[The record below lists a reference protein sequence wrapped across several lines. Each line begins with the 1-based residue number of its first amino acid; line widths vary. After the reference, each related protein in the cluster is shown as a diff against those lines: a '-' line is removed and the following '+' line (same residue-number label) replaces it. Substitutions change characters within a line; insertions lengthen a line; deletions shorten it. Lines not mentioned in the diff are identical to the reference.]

1 MAARSN
7 ASNLNGG
14 AWLMLAGIAVLTV
27 IALGGVMRLR
37 FGSGDSYPEYSTR
50 RVDPLGTRALYEAL
64 GRMDGVKA
72 EQNFRALDKLAGDP
86 QSTLILC
93 GLDSKSFRAINVV
106 DAEAVARFA
115 VEGGRVVIAL
125 NPEVSYRM
133 PERAYRDAKEEKA
146 REAGEDKDQ
155 KPKDEKK
162 SAETKGKADGNQTK
176 AKKDA
181 DKANQKTDDKKR
193 IEKPDWHESLAR
205 VLKIGPLAVEFF
217 YSGEQSGSQL
227 TTAAA
232 LPLKA
237 GELPLWMSNVHLDIR
252 AEQDWSLDDFE
263 DKKDDKSKADNP
275 APEVVAEPSPWTPLA
290 TKGDR
295 VMIAER
301 KLGAGS
307 VVVCTDRYFLS
318 NEALWK
324 TPKPT
329 FLAWLI
335 GDAKRV
341 VFDET
346 HLGEMIGDADGVM
359 TLARRYGMHGL
370 FLGCILLFIL
380 FIWRSAISLVPSNPA
395 DDLGL
400 WRAQAVAGQGSASG
414 LEGLLRRGFPTKGLL
429 QRCFEVWQSTRASSG
444 AVAAERSARAQA
456 ILQDPGALKHPVS
469 AYQAIRDAL
478 HQRR

>member
-1 MAARSN
+1 MAARAK
-7 ASNLNGG
+7 ASSTSGG
-14 AWLMLAGIAVLTV
+14 AWLLLAGIAVLTV
-27 IALGGVMRLR
+27 FALGGVMRLR
-37 FGSGDSYPEYSTR
+37 FGSGESYPEYSTR

-64 GRMDGVKA
+64 GRLKGVTV
-72 EQNFRALDKLAGDP
+72 EQNFRSLDNLSGDSR
-86 QSTLILC
+86 STLILT
-93 GLDSKSFRAINVV
+93 GLDTRQFHAVDVV

-115 VEGGRVVIAL
+115 ADGGRVVLAL
-125 NPEVSYRM
+125 NPEVGYTM
-133 PERAYRDAKEEKA
+133 PERAYRDAREEKVK
-146 REAGEDKDQ
+146 EAGDKAEPD
-155 KPKDEKK
+155 KPKPPVKK
-162 SAETKGKADGNQTK
+162 EVKEAKPKPDAQDK
-176 AKKDA
+176 AKKEKDA
-181 DKANQKTDDKKR
+181 GELRGKM
-193 IEKPDWHESLAR
+193 DWHQSFAQT
-205 VLKIGPLAVEFF
+205 LKIDPRAVEFF
-217 YSGEQSGSQL
+217 YGGGKSGSPL
-227 TTAAA
+227 TPASA

-237 GELPLWMSNVHLDIR
+237 EQLPLWMSNLHLDTR
-252 AEQDWSLDDFE
+252 GSQDLPDDG
-263 DKKDDKSKADNP
+263 KDASQKPGDG
-275 APEVVAEPSPWTPLA
+275 APEAVSESTPWTTLA

-295 VMIAER
+295 IMIAER
-301 KLGAGS
+301 KLGAGT

-324 TPKPT
+324 TPKPA

-346 HLGEMIGDADGVM
+346 HLAEMIGDADGVM

-370 FLGCILLFIL
+370 FLGCLLLFIL

-429 QRCFEVWQSTRASSG
+429 HRCFEVWQSTRASSG
-444 AVAAERSARAQA
+444 AVAAERRARAQV
-456 ILQDPGALKHPVS
+456 ILHDPAAMKHPVS

-478 HQRR
+478 HHRR

>member
-1 MAARSN
+1 
-7 ASNLNGG
+7 
-14 AWLMLAGIAVLTV
+14 MLAGIAVLTV
-27 IALGGVMRLR
+27 IALGGVIRLR
-37 FGSGDSYPEYSTR
+37 FGSGDNYPAYSTR
-50 RVDPLGTRALYEAL
+50 RVDPLGMRAFYEAL

-72 EQNFRALDKLAGDP
+72 EQNYQPLDKLVGDQ
-86 QSTLILC
+86 QSTLVLA
-93 GLDSKSFRAINVV
+93 GLDTRQFRAVDVV

-115 VEGGRVVIAL
+115 AEGGRVIIAL
-125 NPEVSYRM
+125 NPEVGYRM
-133 PERAYRDAKEEKA
+133 PERAYRDAREEKA
-146 REAGEDKDQ
+146 REALEDKGKKAKEEKKPADGKGKGDAEKS
-155 KPKDEKK
+155 KPK
-162 SAETKGKADGNQTK
+162 N
-176 AKKDA
+176 
-181 DKANQKTDDKKR
+181 DKAAGKSDKKADDKKR
-193 IEKPDWHESLAR
+193 RGKQDWHWSFAQM
-205 VLKIGPLAVEFF
+205 LKIGPRAVEFF
-217 YSGEQSGSQL
+217 YGGEKSGSQL

-237 GELPLWMSNVHLDIR
+237 DDLPRWMSNVYLDISTSK
-252 AEQDWSLDDFE
+252 DWSLDDF
-263 DKKDDKSKADNP
+263 DAAKNDKSKTDNP
-275 APEVVAEPSPWTPLA
+275 VPEEASEPSPWTVLA

-307 VVVCTDRYFLS
+307 VVICTDRYFLS

-324 TPKPT
+324 TPKPV
-329 FLAWLI
+329 FLAWLM

-341 VFDET
+341 IFDET

-400 WRAQAVAGQGSASG
+400 WRAQAVAGQSSASG
-414 LEGLLRRGFPTKGLL
+414 LEGLLRRGFATKGLL
-429 QRCFEVWQSTRASSG
+429 QRCFEVWLSTRASSG
-444 AVAAERSARAQA
+444 AVAAERRSRAQA
-456 ILQDPGALKHPVS
+456 ILQDPGALKHPVT

-478 HQRR
+478 HPQR